1 MFIILGTLIILSAF
15 FSSAETAMMALNRYR
30 LRHQARKGHR
40 SAQCVMRLLERP
52 DRLLGIVLLGNQFAN
67 ILASSVAT
75 VICIRYF
82 GDMGVIVST
91 ISLTFVILI
100 FGETAPK
107 TVAVLYPLHIAYVS
121 AWILR
126 ILLWVL
132 YPFVWT
138 INTLANGVLMLF
150 GIKVHKHHIEPL
162 TAEELRTLL
171 LEGSGKIA
179 NKYQHMLLRILDLEQ
194 VTVEDV
200 MVPRNEIYG
209 IDLQDDWGTILK
221 RLRESEYGCV
231 PLYEETID
239 RVKGLLDLHYLIGM
253 SDQALSKNKL
263 LELSSS
269 VYFVPEVALL
279 NRQLVNF
286 QNEHRQFGLVV
297 DEYGEVQGVV
307 TLRDVLEEIVGEFTD
322 DDSSTKMVRTQ
333 RDDSVIVDASITIRE
348 LNRVTDWQLPTQG
361 PKTLSGFITH
371 YLELIPPSGVA
382 CCIHDYPMEIIKA
395 NEHTIQLVQV
405 WPMQKR
411 IQPS

>member
-1 MFIILGTLIILSAF
+1 MFIILGALIILSAF

-30 LRHQARKGHR
+30 LRYQARKGHR
-40 SAQCVMRLLERP
+40 TAQCVLKLLERP

-82 GDMGVIVST
+82 GNLGVLVAT

-107 TVAVLYPLHIAYVS
+107 TFAILHPLRIAYVS
-121 AWILR
+121 AWVLR
-126 ILLWVL
+126 VLLWIL

-138 INTLANGVLMLF
+138 INMLANSLLRLF
-150 GIKVHKHHIEPL
+150 GVKVHKHQIEPL

-200 MVPRNEIYG
+200 MVPRSEIYG
-209 IDLQDDWGTILK
+209 IDLQDDWDTILK
-221 RLRESEYGCV
+221 QLRESEYGCV

-239 RVKGLLDLHYLIGM
+239 QVKGVLDLHHLIGVP
-253 SDQALSKNKL
+253 AEELSKNTL
-263 LELSSS
+263 LELSSG
-269 VYFVPEVALL
+269 VYFVPEAALL

-286 QNEHRQFGLVV
+286 QNEHKQFGLVV
-297 DEYGEVQGVV
+297 DEYGNVQGVV

-322 DDSSTKMVRTQ
+322 DDSPTKMVRTQ
-333 RDDSVIVDASITIRE
+333 RDGSVIVDASITIRE

-361 PKTLSGFITH
+361 PKTLSGFITQ

-382 CCIHDYPMEIIKA
+382 CRIHDYPMEIIKA

-411 IQPS
+411 IQSH